1 MYSFFFKKIFVYFY
15 FSNFFQGISILQYT
29 FNKKLDKLFLNDH
42 NKNQYE
48 NYPDNIVIN

>member
-1 MYSFFFKKIFVYFY
+1 MYNLKIFFFFCIFIFLK
-15 FSNFFQGISILQYT
+15 FFQDMSILQYI
-29 FNKKLDKLFLNDH
+29 FNKKLDKLFPNDH